1 MRCRTGNRKI
11 HVQMQ
16 EMVVQKMVVQAQGF
30 VSEKVI
36 WNDLDYITQV

>member
-1 MRCRTGNRKI
+1 
-11 HVQMQ
+11 MQ
-16 EMVVQKMVVQAQGF
+16 EMVVQKMVVQTQGF

>member
-1 MRCRTGNRKI
+1 MRCRTCNRKI

-16 EMVVQKMVVQAQGF
+16 EIDVQKMVVQAQGF

-36 WNDLDYITQV
+36 CNDLDYRTQL